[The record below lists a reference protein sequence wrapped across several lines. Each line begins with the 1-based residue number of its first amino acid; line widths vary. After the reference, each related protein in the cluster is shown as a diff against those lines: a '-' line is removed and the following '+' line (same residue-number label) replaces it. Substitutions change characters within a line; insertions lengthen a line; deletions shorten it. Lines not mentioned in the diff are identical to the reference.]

1 MPRIRT
7 IKPDFFTSDDVAQ
20 LPIRARLTWIGLW
33 TQADDHGRCKDNA
46 KLVKAAVW
54 PLDDVS
60 LKDVESDL
68 NTLADCGR
76 IMRYSDSSGRYLA
89 IRAWHVHQAI
99 NRPSRAK
106 YPAPP
111 EPVNPVNQGDIG
123 YCQECATGD
132 PDSRLTE
139 DSLNSHGG
147 LTEGSLQERKGRDQ
161 GKEGKRAR
169 GSRLPSGWTPNE
181 GHRSFAAT
189 NQLLIDDELS
199 RFSDHHV
206 AKGSIMKDWDAAF
219 RLWLRNSAK
228 WSKPA
233 IPPPPKYVPDT
244 EIDRPPVVA
253 SDEELAAWY
262 AAQRAKKRATA

>member
-7 IKPDFFTSDDVAQ
+7 IKPDFFASDDVAE

-33 TQADDHGRCKDNA
+33 TQADDHGRWKDNA
-46 KLVKAAVW
+46 RLVKAAIW

-68 NTLADCGR
+68 NTLADCRR
-76 IMRYSDSSGRYLA
+76 IVRYSDSTGRYLA

-111 EPVNPVNQGDIG
+111 EPVNPVNSGEIG
-123 YCQECATGD
+123 YCQECATGAPQTHIT
-132 PDSRLTE
+132 PDSLTTQGGLTE
-139 DSLNSHGG
+139 DSH
-147 LTEGSLQERKGRDQ
+147 QERKGRDQ

-169 GSRLPSGWTPNE
+169 GSRLPDGWEPTDA
-181 GHRSFAAT
+181 HRGYAAA
-189 NQLLIDDELS
+189 NNLLIEDELA
-199 RFSDHHV
+199 RFRDHHL

-219 RLWLRNSAK
+219 RLWMRNSVKWAK
-228 WSKPA
+228 PTT
-233 IPPPPKYVPDT
+233 PEPPKYLPDT
-244 EIDRPPVVA
+244 EIERPPVVA
-253 SDEELAAWY
+253 TDEELRAWY
-262 AAQRAKKRATA
+262 AAQRAKKATA